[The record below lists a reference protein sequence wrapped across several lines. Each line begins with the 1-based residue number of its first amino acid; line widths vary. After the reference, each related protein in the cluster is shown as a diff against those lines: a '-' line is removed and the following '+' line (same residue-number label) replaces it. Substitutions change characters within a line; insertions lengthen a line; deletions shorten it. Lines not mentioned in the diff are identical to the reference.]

1 VHENCLQHKILLL
14 VTAVFYGINLGI
26 RGVET
31 WLKRWLVRR
40 KMKCPFCDNPKTK
53 VIDSRSIEDGCGVR
67 RRRHCLKCGSR
78 FTTFERREKVQVVVV
93 KRGGSTEPYS
103 REKLATGMY
112 KACNKRN
119 VPAEMIE
126 SSVDRIEEAI
136 MKTPEKE
143 MSASE
148 IGDMMMAHLRQIDEV
163 AYLRF
168 ASVYKRFRDVSE
180 FHKEL
185 GELMAEETDRSV

>member
-1 VHENCLQHKILLL
+1 MIRRPPRSTQSRSSAASDVYKRQ
-14 VTAVFYGINLGI
+14 VFYGINLGI

-112 KACNKRN
+112 LSL
-119 VPAEMIE
+119 IH
-126 SSVDRIEEAI
+126 I
-136 MKTPEKE
+136 
-143 MSASE
+143 
-148 IGDMMMAHLRQIDEV
+148 
-163 AYLRF
+163 
-168 ASVYKRFRDVSE
+168 
-180 FHKEL
+180 
-185 GELMAEETDRSV
+185 